1 MTSELKKNVIAGI
14 CIVLTLAIIGV
25 LIWLAVRHNKDGFCG
40 ACQNIGLQ
48 VNTDRKL
55 LHKLYNSGQLTENS
69 ELERGKQWK
78 TGPYVGSQFHQYP
91 GGGSNACM

>member
-1 MTSELKKNVIAGI
+1 MSELEKKVTTGV
-14 CIVLTLAIIGV
+14 CIVLTLAIIGAI
-25 LIWLAVRHNKDGFCG
+25 IWFTVRHNKDNFCG

-48 VNTDRKL
+48 VNTNRKL

-69 ELERGKQWK
+69 ELERGDQWK

-91 GGGSNACM
+91 GSGNNTCR